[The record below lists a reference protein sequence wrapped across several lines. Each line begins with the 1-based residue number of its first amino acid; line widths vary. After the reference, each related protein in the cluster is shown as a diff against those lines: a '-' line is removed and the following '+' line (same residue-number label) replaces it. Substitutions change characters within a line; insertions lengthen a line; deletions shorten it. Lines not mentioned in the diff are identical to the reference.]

1 MKKLLVL
8 FASVL
13 MLAGCGNSEPTKTG
27 TAKTAADDKGDYA
40 TAEITL
46 KGDKVESITLDQTKE
61 GKSKKE
67 LGADYGMKGT
77 SPIGKEWDEQV
88 KFLEEYIV
96 KNGLDKVELD
106 EKGYPKNDDV
116 LAGCTINISTLM
128 EAANSA
134 KENAK

>member
-8 FASVL
+8 FASVV
-13 MLAGCGNSEPTKTG
+13 MLAGCGNNEATTTG
-27 TAKTAADDKGDYA
+27 TAKTAADENGDYA

-46 KGDKVESITLDQTKE
+46 KGDKVESISLDQTKE

-67 LGADYGMKGT
+67 LGADYKMKGS
-77 SPIGKEWDEQV
+77 SPIGKEWNEQV
-88 KFLEEYIV
+88 EFLEDYIE

-128 EAANSA
+128 EAANAA

>member
-8 FASVL
+8 FASVV
-13 MLAGCGNSEPTKTG
+13 MLAGCGNNEATKTG
-27 TAKTAADDKGDYA
+27 KAETAKDENGDYA

-67 LGADYGMKGT
+67 LGADYDMKGS
-77 SPIGKEWDEQV
+77 SPIKKEWNEQV
-88 KFLEEYIV
+88 EFLEDYIE

-128 EAANSA
+128 EAANAA